1 MANNNEHSTQ
11 VNTLVENEKPE
22 YRAFNISIL
31 TENRSGLLN
40 AVTIIFTRRKINI
53 DSINVSESE
62 VEGVSRY
69 TIVVHTTKE
78 QVEKVVKR
86 LRKLVDVFWAF
97 VYEQDEIYYQEIA
110 LYKVPTAVFLDGDK
124 AEHLVRNNGARILVI
139 EENYIII
146 EKTGHQHET
155 QDLFEK
161 LKPYGVLEFVRSGRV
176 AMSKSTRRTD
186 DFLETLRNVSNN
198 NDSNQTVN
206 TKSK

>member
-1 MANNNEHSTQ
+1 METNNQINTQ
-11 VNTLVENEKPE
+11 EIPQKERPE

-69 TIVVHTTKE
+69 TMVVHTNKE

-97 VYEQDEIYYQEIA
+97 VYEQDEIYYQEVA
-110 LYKVPTAVFLDGDK
+110 LYKVPTAAFLDGDK
-124 AEHLVRNNGARILVI
+124 TEHLVRNNGARILVI

-186 DFLETLRNVSNN
+186 QFLETLRNVSSKKN
-198 NDSNQTVN
+198 NQTLN
-206 TKSK
+206 T